1 MEVDLAR
8 GSQLIYVIPN
18 IMMTI
23 GDFFRNI
30 QLTIVTRG
38 YETWQNGEANF
49 LITIGLIGRLSN
61 TPNVAFAYEVSGVVD
76 YLTSHGVIALPGRQY
91 SARQLQGLNWVVR
104 PTNIVVPLQPG
115 EVSSS
120 NLLDGR
126 LSISFSNY
134 KAAPL
139 PQEATYN
146 KNDDEVPS
154 DEDELRLHTVAVL
167 IEEEGLLVK
176 RIYPSAAL
184 PRRATKGAADYD
196 LPINRAQDIPTKG
209 RTLLTTRLSIKT
221 PRGTYARIAARSS
234 ATLKKGILIGAGV
247 IDSDYRGEVKILA
260 FNTTNQS
267 IFLQKHECIA
277 QLILE
282 NISTPEVYEVKSL
295 DDTARGYGAFGSTSK
310 DHMEGLQQQLT
321 YTWPK
326 TKNKQRWG
334 TLGEPSGKFDYYVNY
349 AIPKAAPDLQLS
361 EPSWDD
367 NPPPQSKQLADN
379 IIKILCPPDVTSHH
393 PATYGTYAGDTGS
406 GPSLH
411 RSIEYPMTKDDEFL
425 ATFFEDTSNSEA
437 ENIQNSLNAY
447 FPDAMEGGGKELP
460 YPTKIIPEIIA
471 AGQELEEN

>member
-8 GSQLIYVIPN
+8 ESQLIYVIPD

-49 LITIGLIGRLSN
+49 LITRGLIGRLSN
-61 TPNVAFAYEVSGVVD
+61 TPNVAFAYE
-76 YLTSHGVIALPGRQY
+76 TTT
-91 SARQLQGLNWVVR
+91 R
-104 PTNIVVPLQPG
+104 PK
-115 EVSSS
+115 
-120 NLLDGR
+120 
-126 LSISFSNY
+126 LS
-134 KAAPL
+134 APL

-146 KNDDEVPS
+146 KNDEVQS
-154 DEDELRLHTVAVL
+154 DEDELRLHTVAIL

-176 RIYPSAAL
+176 RIYHSVAL
-184 PRRATKGAADYD
+184 PRRATKGAVGYD
-196 LPINRAQDIPTKG
+196 LPINRAQDIPAKG
-209 RTLLTTRLSIKT
+209 RTLLTTGLSIKM
-221 PRGTYARIAARSS
+221 PKGTYARIATRSS
-234 ATLKKGILIGAGV
+234 TALKKEILIRAGI
-247 IDSDYRGEVKILA
+247 IDSDYR
-260 FNTTNQS
+260 
-267 IFLQKHECIA
+267 
-277 QLILE
+277 
-282 NISTPEVYEVKSL
+282 
-295 DDTARGYGAFGSTSK
+295 
-310 DHMEGLQQQLT
+310 
-321 YTWPK
+321 
-326 TKNKQRWG
+326 
-334 TLGEPSGKFDYYVNY
+334 GEPSGKFDYYVTY
-349 AIPKAAPDLQLS
+349 AIPEAAPDLQLS

-393 PATYGTYAGDTGS
+393 PTTYGTYAGDTRS

-447 FPDAMEGGGKELP
+447 FPDAMECGGKELP
-460 YPTKIIPEIIA
+460 YPTKIIPEIPEIIT